1 MLIKAH
7 RFCSGAD
14 FYGLAAHVLKTIT
27 REEATSR
34 VRDIKPG
41 EVVESIWDQIQDP
54 RAKFVFSRDN
64 DDLTLGPP
72 TYLLY
77 SESDALEDAVLFP
90 EESQKAESAI
100 IQHQS
105 TQAMHAFEHEGP
117 SIEKFIFDLDT
128 DEDMDAAAED
138 EHYHNGMRY
147 NPDLTGDSSIETP
160 DQPSE
165 GLNKNQDTQILELI
179 ARAGAN
185 NLPDMME
192 RMKAVLTPKTGRK
205 GRGEMSDEFEMFM
218 DREKAFSE
226 RSTPLSPTIP
236 SQSEFRLSFTDHLQS
251 SRRAGTKP
259 ISNQAQRK
267 STRKVARW

>member
-27 REEATSR
+27 REKATSR
-34 VRDIKPG
+34 VRDIRPG

-54 RAKFVFSRDN
+54 RAKFVFSGNN
-64 DDLTLGPP
+64 DELRPGPP

-90 EESQKAESAI
+90 EESQKAENAM

-128 DEDMDAAAED
+128 DEDVDAAAED
-138 EHYHNGMRY
+138 EHNHYG
-147 NPDLTGDSSIETP
+147 TGDNLDLSDDGSIETP
-160 DQPSE
+160 DQPNG
-165 GLNKNQDTQILELI
+165 GLIKSRDAQILELVTQG
-179 ARAGAN
+179 GAD
-185 NLPDMME
+185 NLLDMME
-192 RMKAVLTPKTGRK
+192 RMKAVSTPRKIRK
-205 GRGEMSDEFEMFM
+205 GLGEVNDEFEMFM

-226 RSTPLSPTIP
+226 
-236 SQSEFRLSFTDHLQS
+236 
-251 SRRAGTKP
+251 
-259 ISNQAQRK
+259 
-267 STRKVARW
+267 